1 MTFDKTKAMRNAEKY
16 LSQGKIRAAIGEYEQ
31 VVKHDARDFGT
42 MNMLGD
48 LYVKSSEAKAAIK
61 CYTAVA
67 DHYGKQGFAQKA
79 IAVYNKISKIEP
91 HSIETSI
98 KLADLYKLKG
108 SLNDARSHYT
118 RIADHFKKQGQ
129 IIEALAMWKEI
140 HTSDPFDTKVYLSL
154 ADSYLAEGQSEEAL
168 EAYIEAGT
176 RLANAGEHEDAV
188 TAFLKAL
195 ELKNDDAKVLAAFVK
210 SKFALGA
217 ARDAAERVEATLADF
232 PHNRELRFL
241 LIDCLIEANDIPEAE
256 KAVIKLVEVEPA
268 NYPKLL
274 ELAHLY
280 LAADDMDS
288 ATRILSMSSEHML
301 VGGQADDFHL
311 LVRQILGKNPDQLD
325 ALRLLA
331 RYCSWQRDE
340 EALRDL

>member
-140 HTSDPFDTKVYLSL
+140 
-154 ADSYLAEGQSEEAL
+154 A
-168 EAYIEAGT
+168 
-176 RLANAGEHEDAV
+176 
-188 TAFLKAL
+188 
-195 ELKNDDAKVLAAFVK
+195 
-210 SKFALGA
+210 
-217 ARDAAERVEATLADF
+217 
-232 PHNRELRFL
+232 
-241 LIDCLIEANDIPEAE
+241 
-256 KAVIKLVEVEPA
+256 
-268 NYPKLL
+268 
-274 ELAHLY
+274 
-280 LAADDMDS
+280 
-288 ATRILSMSSEHML
+288 SS
-301 VGGQADDFHL
+301 
-311 LVRQILGKNPDQLD
+311 
-325 ALRLLA
+325 
-331 RYCSWQRDE
+331 
-340 EALRDL
+340 